1 VEKFLKVLD
10 KAAIASTDHMTKQ
23 VRNRAEDAGW
33 DKEVVQSTAVVYDGG
48 KFSAKIEG
56 PASDKG
62 FVHEFGD
69 QTSPPTAIL
78 RQYGN
83 DPQAASDAFLS
94 YLESEVKGML

>member
-1 VEKFLKVLD
+1 MEKFLKVVD
-10 KAAIASTDHMTKQ
+10 KAAVASADLMTKQ

-33 DKEVVQSTAVVYDGG
+33 DKEVIQSTDVVYDGE
-48 KFSAKIEG
+48 KFSAKITG
-56 PASDKG
+56 KASDKG

-69 QTSPPTAIL
+69 QNSPPTAIL